1 MKRILLV
8 GILSLAAACPAVSFE
23 EKDTDQVTE
32 QKTSA
37 LGQIILEEYKA
48 LREEI
53 ILCLGER
60 VTIVSFGFAAVG
72 ALIAGGMAVLGRGKE
87 RWFVSSIVIGVVV
100 TLTCLYVLD
109 VWTVETRRLARAS
122 YYNHYLELKL
132 KNLYKGNILPLEWE
146 QRTRDKDGPYM
157 RILPGDKGKPWI
169 FLAVSALS
177 TLSGLGIFWWG
188 TINFP
193 RLKRNGMRISAV
205 SVCALLLYFCAFR
218 PYKDIQRLDEIWAI
232 ADQPSQLETTK

>member
-8 GILSLAAACPAVSFE
+8 GILTLAAASPAVSFE
-23 EKDTDQVTE
+23 EKDTNQVTE

-37 LGQIILEEYKA
+37 LAQIILDEYKA
-48 LREEI
+48 IREEI

-72 ALIAGGMAVLGRGKE
+72 ALLAGGMAVLGREKE

-100 TLTCLYVLD
+100 PLACLYVLD
-109 VWTVETRRLARAS
+109 FWTVETQRLARAS

-132 KNLYKGNILPLEWE
+132 KNLCKGNILPLEWE
-146 QRTRDKDGPYM
+146 QRTRDKDGPYI
-157 RILPGDKGKPWI
+157 RILPGDAGKPWI

-177 TLSGLGIFWWG
+177 GLSGLGIFWWG
-188 TINFP
+188 TKSLP
-193 RLKRNGMRISAV
+193 KLKRYWMRISAV
-205 SVCALLLYFCAFR
+205 FVCALLLSCCAFPR
-218 PYKDIQRLDEIWAI
+218 YEAMKRLDVLWVI
-232 ADQPSQLETTK
+232 ANQPSQIEIQK